1 MRRIAVILLLLL
13 VGCGIGRKVEILRL
27 DTLHTEHLRRL
38 DAGVTVRSGFDRAVE
53 LRSADAVIM
62 YRGRRMCRIELS
74 EPVNIAA
81 RSISQVSLAADME
94 IYDMAAV
101 SAFSR
106 LYARDSVKAL
116 SFVRIKGRA
125 SVKIGTKERK
135 IKL

>member
-116 SFVRIKGRA
+116 SFIGIKGRA
-125 SVKIGTKERK
+125 SVKIGAAERK

>member
-62 YRGRRMCRIELS
+62 YRGRRLCRIELS

-116 SFVRIKGRA
+116 SFIGIKGRV

>member
-13 VGCGIGRKVEILRL
+13 VGCGIGRKGEILRL

-116 SFVRIKGRA
+116 SFIGIKGRV

>member
-116 SFVRIKGRA
+116 SCIGIKGRV

>member
-1 MRRIAVILLLLL
+1 M
-13 VGCGIGRKVEILRL
+13 EILRL

-101 SAFSR
+101 SAF
-106 LYARDSVKAL
+106 
-116 SFVRIKGRA
+116 FA
-125 SVKIGTKERK
+125 SVCS
-135 IKL
+135 